1 MADKPTWKE
10 ILEVYD
16 KSKDKYVKSG
26 LQQAFEKDNK
36 LYELDFLSELNIPA
50 EFKKDATVLHTARDR
65 LDSLVDHTDVSHA
78 RIHVNKKRASGPE
91 LERMEMLEK
100 FGLGLIHR
108 TNVESDISPLRVSAK
123 HYWLHGVTWI
133 KTVFDRDIWDNDKSL
148 LPIVIQAVNPSNII
162 PDPYH
167 NGRDYIFEVRK
178 KLIYDVKQTPW
189 YQEKSKMGIK
199 IKDMPDDE
207 EIEQIEYYDK
217 KYRCLFWDREPV
229 WDVDGGVPEHNY
241 GFLPYTAIES
251 GLGNLDIDNNPVK
264 RYVGILRYMEKLLI
278 SQSSIYSMCDILTKL
293 ETMIGGYITGA
304 DANTIPKIK
313 QSYGHWNII
322 GVKDVT
328 IKSWERK
335 LAPREA
341 YAHLAYITDLIDIH
355 SAPKS
360 MFGLGEEGVRSGA
373 DRRLVLAEAQSKLN
387 YSKDAFANGWA
398 QVLAKCAR
406 LVKNVVPGNFNIW
419 AKSSAEDF
427 DVSVNKEHFKEPF
440 NFYVEFSPISEE
452 DEYRRHQDLLEMY
465 NGGLYTKEHA
475 RSKLSDVDVK
485 ALDKQELKE
494 LLKGSDPYLM
504 MLANH
509 LTGLISQALGEAG
522 IPMPPMG
529 SPQGG
534 AQGQGGAG
542 RPLVP
547 GIPDRAQPGSQQE
560 MHNQSRYPY
569 KAKVNINQGRGGG
582 GNTSFG
588 V

>member
-1 MADKPTWKE
+1 MKKPTWKE

-16 KSKDKYVKSG
+16 KSKDKYVKSK
-26 LQQAFEKDNK
+26 LQEAFEKDNK
-36 LYELDFLSELNIPA
+36 LYELDFQAELNIPA
-50 EFKKDATVLHTARDR
+50 EFKKDATVLPTARDR
-65 LDSLVDHTDVSHA
+65 LDSLVDHTDISHA
-78 RIHVNKKRASGPE
+78 RISVNKKRASGAE
-91 LERMEMLEK
+91 LDRMEMLEK

-108 TNVESDISPLRVSAK
+108 TNVESKISPLRVSAK
-123 HYWLHGVTWI
+123 HYWLHGVTWV
-133 KTVFDRDIWDNDKSL
+133 KTVFDRDIWDNDKSK
-148 LPIVIQAVNPSNII
+148 LPIRISAINPSNII
-162 PDPYH
+162 PDPYDEE
-167 NGRDYIFEVRK
+167 NYIFEVRK
-178 KLIYDVKQTPW
+178 KLVYDVKKTPW
-189 YQEKSKMGIK
+189 YKEGNRIGIK

-217 KYRCLFWDREPV
+217 KYRCLFWNREPV
-229 WDVDGGVPEHNY
+229 FEADGGVPEHGY

-251 GLGNLDIDNNPVK
+251 GLGNVDIDNSPVK

-293 ETMIGGYITGA
+293 ETMVGGYITGA
-304 DANTIPKIK
+304 DAATIPKIK
-313 QSYGHWNII
+313 QTYGHWNII
-322 GVKDVT
+322 GQKDVQ

-335 LAPREA
+335 LAPSEA

-406 LVKNVVPGNFNIW
+406 LVKDVIPGNFNIW
-419 AKSSAEDF
+419 AKSSSEDF
-427 DVSVNKEHFKEPF
+427 DVSVSKEHFKEPF

-452 DEYRRHQDLLEMY
+452 DEYRRHQDLMEMY
-465 NGGLYTKEHA
+465 NSGLYTLEHA

-485 ALDKQELKE
+485 ALDKQSLKE
-494 LLKGSDPYLM
+494 LLRGSPQFLET
-504 MLANH
+504 LANH
-509 LTGLISQALGEAG
+509 FMVMVSQALQESGLTPA
-522 IPMPPMG
+522 PPMG
-529 SPQGG
+529 TP
-534 AQGQGGAG
+534 QGQGGGQGGKG

-547 GIPDRAQPGSQQE
+547 GIPNQPQQG
-560 MHNQSRYPY
+560 NNPNRPRTFTR
-569 KAKVNINQGRGGG
+569 QGQGGG
-582 GNTSFG
+582 GNTNFG